1 MNWNTPSV
9 GEMQMHSAGG
19 FTIPDEI
26 REQIITMDAQGMEV
40 EDIIGM
46 GMPEDVVSQVLIE
59 NKTEGRNPAQAM
71 QPMKFPQGQ
80 SMAGNYPSS
89 PQDEIRKS
97 FNKQLYQ
104 DIGTPHEMPTTPSGG
119 AAMYPMQDS
128 TRMDIMNPNF
138 NKYRQQ
144 Y

>member
-1 MNWNTPSV
+1 MNWNTP
-9 GEMQMHSAGG
+9 GMDEMQMHRGAG
-19 FTIPDEI
+19 FTVPDEI

-46 GMPEDVVSQVLIE
+46 GIPEDVVSQVLIE
-59 NKTEGRNPAQAM
+59 SKVEGRNPAKAM

-80 SMAGNYPSS
+80 SLAPTNGQYNTSDDLADSLRGQQQDNSEMMRSMSQAFQGQ
-89 PQDEIRKS
+89 PQ
-97 FNKQLYQ
+97 
-104 DIGTPHEMPTTPSGG
+104 
-119 AAMYPMQDS
+119 PMQDP
-128 TRMDIMNPNF
+128 RMGDIMNPHA

>member
-1 MNWNTPSV
+1 MNWNTP
-9 GEMQMHSAGG
+9 GMDEMQMHRGAG
-19 FTIPDEI
+19 FTVPDEI

-46 GMPEDVVSQVLIE
+46 GIPEDVVSQVLIE
-59 NKTEGRNPAQAM
+59 SKVEGRNPAKAM

-80 SMAGNYPSS
+80 SMAPTYGQYNTPDDLADSMRGQQQDNS
-89 PQDEIRKS
+89 EMMRSMSQAFQGQPQ
-97 FNKQLYQ
+97 
-104 DIGTPHEMPTTPSGG
+104 
-119 AAMYPMQDS
+119 PMQDP
-128 TRMDIMNPNF
+128 RMGDIMNPHA

>member
-1 MNWNTPSV
+1 MNWESPGV
-9 GEMQMHSAGG
+9 DEMQMHRGAG

-59 NKTEGRNPAQAM
+59 SKVEGRNPAQAM

-80 SMAGNYPSS
+80 SMAGKYTTSPPDAIEESFSAEMMRSMPQQAQDPRMMEDIFNPRAAFQKIGNY
-89 PQDEIRKS
+89 
-97 FNKQLYQ
+97 
-104 DIGTPHEMPTTPSGG
+104 
-119 AAMYPMQDS
+119 
-128 TRMDIMNPNF
+128 
-138 NKYRQQ
+138 
-144 Y
+144 